1 MISQSMAWVGGSL
14 LLCTSLR
21 YAVLDPRTGACTHL
35 FSLPAD
41 APSPTL
47 ILPLQATKL
56 AILLMVRPTALHA
69 MPSSLLEPIKLIVR
83 PIALHS

>member
-1 MISQSMAWVGGSL
+1 MAWVGGRL

-21 YAVLDPRTGACTHL
+21 YAVLDPKTRACTHL

-47 ILPLQATKL
+47 ILPLHTSKL
-56 AILLMVRPTALHA
+56 AILLMVPSNPTVCAAH
-69 MPSSLLEPIKLIVR
+69 I
-83 PIALHS
+83 

>member
-1 MISQSMAWVGGSL
+1 MQAMAWVAGSV

-21 YAVLDPRTGACTHL
+21 YAVLDPKPGACTHL

-47 ILPLQATKL
+47 ILPLFAAKL
-56 AILLMVRPTALHA
+56 AVLLMVR
-69 MPSSLLEPIKLIVR
+69 
-83 PIALHS
+83 